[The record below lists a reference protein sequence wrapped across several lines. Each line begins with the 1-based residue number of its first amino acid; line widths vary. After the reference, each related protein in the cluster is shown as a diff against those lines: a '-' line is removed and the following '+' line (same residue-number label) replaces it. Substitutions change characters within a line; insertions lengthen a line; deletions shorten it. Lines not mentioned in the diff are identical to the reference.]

1 MYDSIF
7 IVYLPPIFPIKG
19 EYDLSTQNIFIM
31 KLKTIFLS
39 AAFLLVAGI
48 ANAFTIRYSNNDSQN
63 YTMEVRSN
71 GSTQKIEFTS
81 STTGSSSVQTSA
93 SEVEIKTSCG
103 WVKVKDGAKISI
115 KNGCIK
121 IE

>member
-1 MYDSIF
+1 
-7 IVYLPPIFPIKG
+7 
-19 EYDLSTQNIFIM
+19 M
-31 KLKTIFLS
+31 KLKMIFFS
-39 AAFLLVAGI
+39 VAFLLVANV
-48 ANAFTIRYSNNDSQN
+48 ASAFTIRYANNDSQN

-71 GSTQKIEFTS
+71 GSTQKIDFTS

>member
-1 MYDSIF
+1 
-7 IVYLPPIFPIKG
+7 
-19 EYDLSTQNIFIM
+19 M
-31 KLKTIFLS
+31 KLKTILLS
-39 AAFLLVAGI
+39 VAFLLI
-48 ANAFTIRYSNNDSQN
+48 ANFASAFTIKYYNTDSKN
-63 YTMEVRSN
+63 YTLEVRSN

-81 STTGSSSVQTSA
+81 STSGSTSVQTSA

-115 KNGCIK
+115 KDGCIK

>member
-1 MYDSIF
+1 
-7 IVYLPPIFPIKG
+7 
-19 EYDLSTQNIFIM
+19 M
-31 KLKTIFLS
+31 KLKMTLLS
-39 AAFLLVAGI
+39 FAFLLVANI
-48 ANAFTIRYSNNDSQN
+48 ASAFTIRYYNNDSQK

-71 GSTQKIEFTS
+71 GSTQKIEFSGSTTS
-81 STTGSSSVQTSA
+81 SASVQTSA

-103 WVKVKDGAKISI
+103 WVKVKDGAKITI